1 MIPVTGSSVKR
12 YLRVHVGGDGGG
24 RAWTA
29 GAIAE
34 LLARQIAREPPPAGT
49 LLPPARALA
58 LRLGIPARTVQA
70 AYQALAARSLVTRGG
85 RGAFAVTTHR
95 RSAPQR
101 AAPRR
106 AAPPTPAVPAL
117 RPVAVA
123 NRPARGTPGYIT
135 LSSAFLD
142 PRLAPRREIVRCMRA
157 ALRDPGPP
165 TFAHLQGYPPLRA
178 LIARRLS
185 RIGIV
190 ADPEHIVITIGSQQ
204 VLDLV
209 CRSLEVKKIATESP
223 AYIAA
228 KALFQLGDVEITGL
242 PVDPFTGI
250 DVARWRELLATRRP
264 SLAYLT
270 SSFQNPTGYSYSSAE
285 LHRILEWSAEL
296 GFGILEDDWGSEMLP
311 GSAYQ
316 PTLRALGGDNVL
328 YMNAFTKKT
337 LPSLRVGFVVC
348 SERTLPGVLQ
358 AKKLSI
364 NGTPAMIEETLFAL
378 LEGGHY
384 DAYLARAQAE
394 LEGRY
399 RHCLALLRGLLPPAA
414 RWTVPGGGPILWL
427 ELPRQVSL
435 ARLIGELREQKVLVN
450 PQDAA
455 FLGAPHLHGFMIGYA
470 FPDRAEMTAAI
481 EILAKLVKKQL

>member
-1 MIPVTGSSVKR
+1 MIPMTGSSLQR
-12 YLRVHVGGDGGG
+12 YLRVHVGGDGAG
-24 RAWTA
+24 REWTA

-58 LRLGIPARTVQA
+58 LRLGIPAGTVRA
-70 AYQALAARSLVTRGG
+70 AYRALAAQSVVTRGG
-85 RGAFAVTTHR
+85 RGAFAITAR
-95 RSAPQR
+95 RR
-101 AAPRR
+101 ATPRR

-117 RPVAVA
+117 PVLRPVVVA
-123 NRPARGTPGYIT
+123 NRPARGTPGHIT

-142 PRLAPRREIVRCMRA
+142 PRLAPRRELVRCMRA
-157 ALRDPGPP
+157 ALREPGPP
-165 TFAHLQGYPPLRA
+165 TFAHLQGYPPLRK

-185 RIGIV
+185 RIGIA
-190 ADPEHIVITIGSQQ
+190 ADPDHIVITIGSQQ

-209 CRSLEVKKIATESP
+209 CRSLEVPKIATESP

-228 KALFQLGDVEITGL
+228 KALFQLSGVEVTGL
-242 PVDPFTGI
+242 PVDPFAGI
-250 DVARWRELLATRRP
+250 DLARWRELLAARRP

-270 SSFQNPTGYSYSSAE
+270 SRFQNPTGYSYSSAE

-311 GSAYQ
+311 GSEYQ

-337 LPSLRVGFVVC
+337 LPSLRVGYVVC
-348 SERTLPGVLQ
+348 NERTLPGVLQ

-364 NGTPAMIEETLFAL
+364 NGTPAMIEETLFEL
-378 LEGGHY
+378 IEEGHY
-384 DAYLARAQAE
+384 DAYLARARAE
-394 LEGRY
+394 LEARY
-399 RHCLALLRGLLPPAA
+399 RHCLALLRGLLPPAV
-414 RWTVPGGGPILWL
+414 RWTLPGGGPILWL
-427 ELPRQVSL
+427 ELPRQVSIE
-435 ARLIGELREQKVLVN
+435 RLIGELRDQRVLVN

-481 EILAKLVKKQL
+481 EILARLVTRQL

>member
-1 MIPVTGSSVKR
+1 MVTMAGTSLDR
-12 YLRVHVGGDGGG
+12 YLRVHVGGDSAG
-24 RAWTA
+24 RAFTA

-34 LLARQIAREPPPAGT
+34 LIARQLERDPAAAGT

-58 LRLGIPARTVQA
+58 LRLGVPAATVRA
-70 AYQALAARSLVTRGG
+70 AYRRLEARSLVRRGG
-85 RGAFAVTTHR
+85 RGVLAV
-95 RSAPQR
+95 
-101 AAPRR
+101 AARRR
-106 AAPPTPAVPAL
+106 AGARRAGARRAGSPTPATPAL
-117 RPVAVA
+117 RPVVPA

-157 ALRDPGPP
+157 ALRDPGPS

-185 RIGIV
+185 RIGIE
-190 ADPEHIVITIGSQQ
+190 ADPEHVVITIGSQQ

-209 CRSLEVKKIATESP
+209 CRSLQTRKIATEDP

-228 KALFQLGDVEITGL
+228 KALFALSDVEITGL

-250 DVARWRELLATRRP
+250 DLARWRELLSTRRP

-270 SSFQNPTGYSYSSAE
+270 SSFQNPTGYSYASAE
-285 LHRILEWSAEL
+285 LRRILEWSEEL
-296 GFGILEDDWGSEMLP
+296 GFGILEDDWGSDMLP
-311 GSAYQ
+311 YSEHQ

-348 SERTLPGVLQ
+348 NERTLPAVLQ
-358 AKKLSI
+358 GKKLSI
-364 NGTPAMIEETLFAL
+364 NGTPAMIEETLFEL
-378 LEGGHY
+378 IDGGDY
-384 DAYLARAQAE
+384 DAYLARARAE
-394 LEGRY
+394 LEARY
-399 RHCLALLRGLLPPAA
+399 RHLLALLRSLMPPAV
-414 RWTVPGGGPILWL
+414 RWTLPGGGPILWL

-435 ARLIGELREQKVLVN
+435 ERLIGELRDRKVLVN

-455 FLGAPHLHGFMIGYA
+455 FLGAPHLHGLMIGYA

-481 EILAKLVKKQL
+481 EILSERVRRQL